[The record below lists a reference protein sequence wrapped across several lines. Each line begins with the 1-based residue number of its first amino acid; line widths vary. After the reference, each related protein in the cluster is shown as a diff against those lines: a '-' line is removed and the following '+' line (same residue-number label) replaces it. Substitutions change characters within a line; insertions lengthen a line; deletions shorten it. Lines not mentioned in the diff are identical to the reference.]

1 MNKYTFANPELFFL
15 LLLLLPII
23 VWYIY
28 KQHRHRASV
37 KISTISAFSGT
48 TKTFRNYLRH
58 VLFGLRMLAL
68 AVLFIALARPQSTDR
83 WENVT
88 TEGID
93 IVIALD
99 ISPSMLARDFK
110 PNRLEAAKDVAVQ
123 FIAGRDNDR
132 MGLVVF
138 SGESFTQCPL
148 TTDHAVLMN
157 LFKDVKTG
165 LIEDGTAIGMGL
177 ANAVNRLKDSEAESK
192 VIILLTDGENNMGAI
207 DPITAAELAQTFGIR
222 VYTIGVG
229 TRGKAEFPIGYD
241 RFGRLVF
248 DFMDVNIDEETLTK
262 IAAVANGQ
270 YFRATNKNA
279 LIEVYKEIDKL
290 EKSKIDVKQHKRV
303 NDEYLWFVVLALGI
317 FITELFLRY
326 IFYKSIP

>member
-1 MNKYTFANPELFFL
+1 M
-15 LLLLLPII
+15 
-23 VWYIY
+23 
-28 KQHRHRASV
+28 
-37 KISTISAFSGT
+37 STITAFSGT
-48 TKTFRNYLRH
+48 KKTFRNYLRH
-58 VLFGLRMLAL
+58 FLFGLRMLAL
-68 AVLFIALARPQSTDR
+68 GILIVALARPQSTDR
-83 WENVT
+83 WEDVT

-93 IVIALD
+93 IVVALD
-99 ISPSMLARDFK
+99 ISPSMLARDFN

-157 LFKDVKTG
+157 LFKDVETG
-165 LIEDGTAIGMGL
+165 MIEDGTAIGMGL

-229 TRGKAEFPIGYD
+229 TRGKAEFPVGYD

-248 DFMDVNIDEETLTK
+248 DYMEVNIDEETLTQ
-262 IAAVANGQ
+262 IASIADGE

-279 LIEVYKEIDKL
+279 LVEVYEEIDKL

-303 NDEYLWFVVLALGI
+303 NDEYLWFVVMGIGI
-317 FITELFLRY
+317 FVIELFLRY
-326 IFYKSIP
+326 IFLKTIP

>member
-1 MNKYTFANPELFFL
+1 MDKYTFANPELFFL
-15 LLLLLPII
+15 LLLLVPVI
-23 VWYIY
+23 VWYIF
-28 KQHRHRASV
+28 KQKHQRASV
-37 KISTISAFSGT
+37 KMSTITAFSNT
-48 TKTFRNYLRH
+48 RKTFRNYLRH

-68 AVLFIALARPQSTDR
+68 IAFIVALARPQSTDR
-83 WENVT
+83 WEDIT

-99 ISPSMLARDFK
+99 ISPSMLARDFN

-148 TTDHAVLMN
+148 TTDHAVLIN

-207 DPITAAELAQTFGIR
+207 DPITAAELAQTFNIR

-229 TRGKAEFPIGYD
+229 TRGKAEFPVAYD
-241 RFGRLVF
+241 RNGRLIF
-248 DFMDVNIDEETLTK
+248 DYMDVNIDEETLQQ
-262 IAAVANGQ
+262 IASVADGE

-279 LIEVYKEIDKL
+279 LVGVYQEIDKL

-303 NDEYLWFVVLALGI
+303 NDEYLWFVILGLGL
-317 FITELFLRY
+317 FVVELLLRY
-326 IFYKSIP
+326 IFLKTIP

>member
-15 LLLLLPII
+15 LLLLVPII

-28 KQHRHRASV
+28 KQRRQRASV
-37 KISTISAFSGT
+37 KMSTISAFSGT

-58 VLFGLRMLAL
+58 ILFGFRMLAL
-68 AVLFIALARPQSTDR
+68 AILFIALARPQSTDR

-99 ISPSMLARDFK
+99 ISPSMLARDFR

-248 DFMDVNIDEETLTK
+248 DYMDVNIDEETLTK
-262 IAAVANGQ
+262 IASVANGQ

-303 NDEYLWFVVLALGI
+303 NDEYLWFVIIALGM

>member
-15 LLLLLPII
+15 LLLLVPVI

-28 KQHRHRASV
+28 RQRRQRASV
-37 KISTISAFSGT
+37 KISTISAFSNT
-48 TKTFRNYLRH
+48 KKTFRNYLRH

-68 AVLFIALARPQSTDR
+68 AILFIALARPQSTDR
-83 WENVT
+83 WEDVT

-248 DFMDVNIDEETLTK
+248 DYMDVNIDEETLTN
-262 IAAVANGQ
+262 IASVASGQ

-317 FITELFLRY
+317 LITELFLRY